1 MGKGGAEIVTE
12 IKHFSH
18 QHDLKLTDEIPNNT
32 KCNECVQFILSPFY
46 SCIQCNFF
54 PHTSCT
60 KLPKIKQHPLHSH
73 LLTLN
78 YQEASFFSGT
88 AGQLCNGLR
97 NSCQECNSNYN
108 IPCISLSDPLT
119 LACHKHHL
127 YLSKT
132 NSQQKCSNCNS
143 ENFKVFYCP
152 TYEFVLD
159 LKCATLPQTTWYNQH
174 EHPFTLCYI
183 PEDDSSE
190 YYYEICEEERD
201 PKQWFYYCI
210 DCSFLAHCDCI
221 LGETPNVKKRI

>member
-78 YQEASFFSGT
+78 YQEASFFNGT

-119 LACHKHHL
+119 LACHEHHL

-143 ENFKVFYCP
+143 ENFKVFYCL
-152 TYEFVLD
+152 TCEFVLD

-174 EHPFTLCYI
+174 EHPFTLC
-183 PEDDSSE
+183 
-190 YYYEICEEERD
+190 
-201 PKQWFYYCI
+201 
-210 DCSFLAHCDCI
+210 
-221 LGETPNVKKRI
+221 